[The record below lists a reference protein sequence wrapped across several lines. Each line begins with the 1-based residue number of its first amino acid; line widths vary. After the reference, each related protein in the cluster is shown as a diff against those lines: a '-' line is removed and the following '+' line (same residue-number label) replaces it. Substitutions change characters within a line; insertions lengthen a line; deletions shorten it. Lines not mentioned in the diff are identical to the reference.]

1 MFDSNYEEYPG
12 LSFIYVGYWLELL
25 IDDVS
30 GMIVPIYELY
40 N

>member
-12 LSFIYVGYWLELL
+12 VSYIYVEYWLELL

-30 GMIVPIYELY
+30 GMIIPIYELY

>member
-12 LSFIYVGYWLELL
+12 ISFLYVGYWLELL

-30 GMIVPIYELY
+30 GIMVSTYKW
-40 N
+40 